1 MCTREGGLWECG
13 WDNRAGERGTGGI
26 DANGL
31 CNGNGIGLIC
41 GEGGVGVILRAGSM
55 LTRDRNPR

>member
-41 GEGGVGVILRAGSM
+41 GEGGEEKEGEWVSFFGQEVC
-55 LTRDRNPR
+55 